1 MVLADVKASHMTQ
14 HHPILQPV
22 TRPHFRADGR
32 GEAEGLRLD
41 GVGDDLSPALPV
53 RFAKVVD
60 ARVPPAGPQV
70 GGCAGQQLFA
80 EHLQRP
86 LVVPDDPDIMGVGNA
101 HGQPRLFRALQG
113 VQPHGLVV
121 GVQDADAGVC
131 GYGLLHKAQIRR
143 VVQRVKPRAL
153 VDMPAQTA
161 DLVVVVAGL
170 FLVDDKIKLD
180 LFAVDM
186 PVVVH
191 QHGLDPAAVHIAD
204 RMQHSY
210 HGYSSHYNN

>member
-1 MVLADVKASHMTQ
+1 
-14 HHPILQPV
+14 
-22 TRPHFRADGR
+22 
-32 GEAEGLRLD
+32 
-41 GVGDDLSPALPV
+41 
-53 RFAKVVD
+53 
-60 ARVPPAGPQV
+60 
-70 GGCAGQQLFA
+70 
-80 EHLQRP
+80 
-86 LVVPDDPDIMGVGNA
+86 MGVGNA
-101 HGQPRLFRALQG
+101 HGQPRLLRALQG
-113 VQPHGLVV
+113 VQPHGLIV

-210 HGYSSHYNN
+210 HGYSLPYNN